1 MKNHALTFLRTLSN
15 IPKPSSNSSLAKWTR
30 VTRYLCHTAL
40 VENQSCFTIPSAET
54 IAASLPLTTIPSQPS
69 EGNSRISN
77 FCSQALRKLSRYLPC
92 RCVISCKSGNY
103 NQCIAFAIPF
113 FSFLLFFSFSPQ
125 LRQLSSAGSG
135 TERFRGL
142 ICPTCFHPSSR
153 RVTVARNYANEIV
166 FANGTRS
173 SKGNYS
179 RAGGRRG
186 FERASLSL
194 DEVSIREGGNYD
206 R

>member
-1 MKNHALTFLRTLSN
+1 MYRFCDSSPFLFTFS
-15 IPKPSSNSSLAKWTR
+15 
-30 VTRYLCHTAL
+30 
-40 VENQSCFTIPSAET
+40 
-54 IAASLPLTTIPSQPS
+54 
-69 EGNSRISN
+69 
-77 FCSQALRKLSRYLPC
+77 
-92 RCVISCKSGNY
+92 
-103 NQCIAFAIPF
+103 
-113 FSFLLFFSFSPQ
+113 SFSPQ

-179 RAGGRRG
+179 RAGEEEGRGGVRTRLVIVRRG
-186 FERASLSL
+186 FNPRGRELRSVKFRNYRYRFPFTFPPITAARNNFFSLIC
-194 DEVSIREGGNYD
+194 IRV
-206 R
+206 